1 MSAKVDVLSY
11 QNDMISFKSKDDV
24 MTLLIH
30 LGYLCYD
37 AEAETAITQIK
48 NKKYPDGL
56 SQLSADEKIIL
67 VGISYEKDGKEG
79 DKKHT
84 CRIEVL

>member
-1 MSAKVDVLSY
+1 MD
-11 QNDMISFKSKDDV
+11 KS
-24 MTLLIH
+24 
-30 LGYLCYD
+30 
-37 AEAETAITQIK
+37 AETAITQIK

-67 VGISYEKDGKEG
+67 VGISYERDGKEG